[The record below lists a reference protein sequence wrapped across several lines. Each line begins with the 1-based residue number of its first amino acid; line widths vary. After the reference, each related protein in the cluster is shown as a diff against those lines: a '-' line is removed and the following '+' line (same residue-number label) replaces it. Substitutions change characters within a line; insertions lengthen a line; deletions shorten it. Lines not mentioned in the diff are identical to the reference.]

1 MTAVPTD
8 RTAACAD
15 VPPYFSQFVEG
26 RRGEVLDAA
35 LCVFAE
41 KGYNGGTMREIA
53 SRLGVTEPALYRH
66 YAGKEALFADLVALA
81 GDHVVEQTGAMLDR
95 VSPANLRES
104 LAALIAM
111 RRRPANG
118 GRTKPIIGTL
128 MMAAPHNAAFQETF
142 REHLARPMVARLE
155 ALVPVVDA
163 NFGIESSAAQVR
175 GRVRAFMSLYVGY
188 FMTSLVFDDPSD
200 TDEAITQAML
210 SIMGWDA

>member
-1 MTAVPTD
+1 MIKPAKGCGPE
-8 RTAACAD
+8 

-81 GDHVVEQTGAMLDR
+81 GDRVVEQTAAMLERMDP
-95 VSPANLRES
+95 SNLRES
-104 LAALIAM
+104 LAELVAM
-111 RRRPANG
+111 RRREA
-118 GRTKPIIGTL
+118 GRSSSKPIIGTL

-142 REHLARPMVARLE
+142 RIHLARPMVARLE
-155 ALVPVVDA
+155 AMVPTVDA
-163 NFGIESSAAQVR
+163 ALGVDRSGEDVR

-188 FMTSLVFDDPSD
+188 FMTSMVMDGPADDRPIVD
-200 TDEAITQAML
+200 AML
-210 SIMGWDA
+210 AVMGWEG